1 MDKKGRRRTTL
12 SDIDEQI
19 EQLKAKRRHMVQQRA
34 ERFAK
39 IAAQAGLADVDISDD
54 EALAFKSC
62 TLRNRCRAGPR
73 ADEPPA
79 RLTPSMR
86 DPVHVATLEWSLC
99 LAPPMSFIRLMMQRT
114 GFQPKGS
121 SRPEVGLEAHVNQG
135 PHLRGSKIHQGGI
148 APAPLPGF
156 RFGAGPERLHLFLD
170 LKQDLAP
177 EGFAELELSGQGHG
191 ALPVCYRSR
200 LDWPKCCAV
209 PSRTASA
216 LTNGGRPRATRPCD
230 RDRVQKGHRP

>member
-1 MDKKGRRRTTL
+1 MVLNVD
-12 SDIDEQI
+12 
-19 EQLKAKRRHMVQQRA
+19 LKV
-34 ERFAK
+34 
-39 IAAQAGLADVDISDD
+39 I
-54 EALAFKSC
+54 
-62 TLRNRCRAGPR
+62 RCPITV
-73 ADEPPA
+73 EPPA

-170 LKQDLAP
+170 LKQDLALSTA
-177 EGFAELELSGQGHG
+177 EQIGFS
-191 ALPVCYRSR
+191 RSLR
-200 LDWPKCCAV
+200 AAGSSFW
-209 PSRTASA
+209 
-216 LTNGGRPRATRPCD
+216 GGMST
-230 RDRVQKGHRP
+230 